1 MLTAP
6 LLSPLVAPIDHMYG
20 TLGVLKATSTQQYS
34 DMSGLRKELEGEGSF
49 TMFAPSND
57 AWDQVDSVSRIELF
71 KLLKMI
77 FKNKSTN

>member
-20 TLGVLKATSTQQYS
+20 TLGVLKATNTQQYS
-34 DMSGLRKELEGEGSF
+34 DMSSLRKELEGQGSF
-49 TMFAPSND
+49 TMFTPSND
-57 AWDQVDSVSRIELF
+57 AWDQLDYVSKIELF

-77 FKNKSTN
+77 FKNKLTN